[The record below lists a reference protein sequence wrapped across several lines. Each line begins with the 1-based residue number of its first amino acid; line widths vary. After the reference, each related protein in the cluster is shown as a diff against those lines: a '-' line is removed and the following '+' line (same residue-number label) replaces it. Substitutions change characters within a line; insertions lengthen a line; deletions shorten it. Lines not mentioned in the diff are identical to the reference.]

1 MHCGKLLH
9 EGAPVTRGIRLILVG
24 FVDVSAPQIDS
35 EFLAGK
41 MANASKR
48 SVAVD
53 YECATR
59 AFRQSARSAPTDT
72 GAGLQAGGGGGVSE
86 AGAVAVA
93 RPSQETARP
102 RGVAGE

>member
-9 EGAPVTRGIRLILVG
+9 EGAPVTQGVRLILVG
-24 FVDVSAPQIDS
+24 FVDVCSEKVDS

-48 SVAVD
+48 SAAVD

-59 AFRQSARSAPTDT
+59 AFRPAAR
-72 GAGLQAGGGGGVSE
+72 G
-86 AGAVAVA
+86 
-93 RPSQETARP
+93 
-102 RGVAGE
+102 